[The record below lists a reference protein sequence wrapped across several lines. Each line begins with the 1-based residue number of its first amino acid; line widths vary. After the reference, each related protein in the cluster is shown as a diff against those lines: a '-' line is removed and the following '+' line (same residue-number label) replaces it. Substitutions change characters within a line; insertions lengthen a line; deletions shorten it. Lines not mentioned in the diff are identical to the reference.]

1 MHFTKKTVSEKRSD
15 LIKNLKSKKLLRFP
29 GAYNPLCAKLIV
41 EIGFDGVYV
50 SGGVMSNDLGLPD
63 IGLTCFGL
71 ANLFLLYPQVQF
83 YMKILCFIYLVYL
96 GWKMIGSFS
105 MVQKETGRPLRFYEA
120 SLFQFINPK
129 AWSIAVTV
137 ASGFFPTDENIFIG
151 VAFVTITAAAICFPT
166 ISLWALFGSG
176 LRRFV
181 TDIKIKKIIEYLL
194 AVLLVLTGLFILL
207 K

>member
-1 MHFTKKTVSEKRSD
+1 MITFALFSALSAFYFTMFFTPGPNNAMLTASGMKFGFLRTLPH
-15 LIKNLKSKKLLRFP
+15 LI
-29 GAYNPLCAKLIV
+29 GIPLGHI
-41 EIGFDGVYV
+41 IQ
-50 SGGVMSNDLGLPD
+50 

-71 ANLFLLYPQVQF
+71 ANLFLVYPQVQF
-83 YMKILCFIYLVYL
+83 YMKILCFI

-105 MVQKETGRPLRFYEA
+105 LIQKETGRPLRFYEA

-137 ASGFFPTDENIFIG
+137 ASGFFPTEENIIIG
-151 VAFVTITAAAICFPT
+151 VVFVTITAAVICFPT

-176 LRRFV
+176 LRKFI
-181 TDIKIKKIIEYLL
+181 TDIKVKKIIEYLL

>member
-1 MHFTKKTVSEKRSD
+1 
-15 LIKNLKSKKLLRFP
+15 
-29 GAYNPLCAKLIV
+29 
-41 EIGFDGVYV
+41 
-50 SGGVMSNDLGLPD
+50 
-63 IGLTCFGL
+63 
-71 ANLFLLYPQVQF
+71 
-83 YMKILCFIYLVYL
+83 
-96 GWKMIGSFS
+96 MIGSFS
-105 MVQKETGRPLRFYEA
+105 MVHKDTGRPLRFYEA

-137 ASGFFPTDENIFIG
+137 ASGFFPTEENIFVG
-151 VAFVTITAAAICFPT
+151 VAFVTITAAVICLPT

-181 TDIKIKKIIEYLL
+181 TNIKIKKTIEYLL